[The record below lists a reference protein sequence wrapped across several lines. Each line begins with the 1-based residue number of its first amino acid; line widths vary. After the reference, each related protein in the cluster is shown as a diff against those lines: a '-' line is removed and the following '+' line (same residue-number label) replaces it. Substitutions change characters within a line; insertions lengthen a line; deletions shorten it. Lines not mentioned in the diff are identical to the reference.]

1 MSVQAGVWFLDGR
14 PVEREF
20 LLPFGADVAEYG
32 PDGSN
37 DCLLGS
43 LGMIF
48 RPLHT
53 TNESR
58 REKQPYTSVSGI
70 TIMLDGRL
78 DNREDLINELGNNMQ
93 SKNSDVEIVA
103 AAYERW
109 GTDCIGKFIGEWAL
123 SVWDPSGKNLI
134 LARDYAATRHLYY
147 YVTHEAVLWCTHLAS
162 IVTLSAKPLTLNHEY
177 MAGYLVDFPAA
188 DQTPYQEVQA
198 VPPGKFVRLRSGGG
212 STIHPYW
219 VLEPRKT
226 IKYKTDEEYEERF
239 RHLFRQAVRRRLRS
253 DGPILADLSGGF
265 DSSSIVCM
273 ADDILAHEGADAP
286 KVDTV
291 SYYDLSEP
299 DGDDFSYFTNVEER
313 RGRTGFRIN
322 METFGLPFNLEHP
335 NFVATPSLEQT
346 PDLKLARNRIIEA
359 GGYRV
364 SLSGMGGDELNGQA
378 AELRVQLADLI
389 VQFRFRELAKQLK
402 AWSLLMRRPWIQ
414 LLFQSTVRLMPMS
427 VRAKTAEQA
436 RLDPWIA
443 NNFARR
449 YQLSRL
455 QLGDVKEVTPRL
467 PSLRDWAMTLASLAK
482 QVAEQRPSVE
492 ERRYPFLDRDLVEF
506 LISIPQDQLLR
517 PGERRWL
524 MRRALRDLL
533 PPKILARRTKAGGS
547 RCYILMVERNWRAL
561 EPILDSP
568 LIGQLGYVKSDDFRQ
583 ALHALK
589 SGQMSPYFVRL
600 VRALTLELWLR
611 DAMRRRVFW
620 LDGAPPMVSEAS
632 LTGRDSN
639 EPASWMTSAP

>member
-1 MSVQAGVWFLDGR
+1 MSVQAGVWFFDGR

-20 LLPFGADVAEYG
+20 LLLVGADVAQYG

-37 DCLLGS
+37 EYLLGS

-48 RPLHT
+48 RPYHT

-58 REKQPYTSVSGI
+58 REKQPYTSVSGT

-78 DNREDLINELGNNMQ
+78 DNREDLTSELGNNVPSM
-93 SKNSDVEIVA
+93 NTDVEIAA

-109 GTDCIGKFIGEWAL
+109 GIDCLGKFVGEWAL
-123 SVWDPSGKNLI
+123 SLWDPGEKSLI

-147 YVTHEAVLWCTHLAS
+147 YVTGEKVLWCTYLAS

-188 DQTPYQEVQA
+188 HQTPYQEIQA
-198 VPPGKFVRLRSGGG
+198 VPPGKFVRLRGGG
-212 STIHPYW
+212 STIHPHW

-226 IKYKTDEEYEERF
+226 ISYKTDEEYEEHF

-273 ADDILAHEGADAP
+273 ADDILAHEGADVP
-286 KVDTV
+286 KLDTV

-299 DGDDFSYFTNVEER
+299 DGDDFSYFTDVEAA

-322 METFGLPFNLEHP
+322 MEMFGLPFNLEHP
-335 NFVATPSLEQT
+335 YFVATPSLEQT
-346 PDLKLARNRIIEA
+346 PDLKRARDKIIET

-389 VQFRFRELAKQLK
+389 VQFRFRELARQLK

-414 LLFQSTVRLMPMS
+414 LLFQSTVHLMPMS
-427 VRAKTAEQA
+427 VRAQTTEQA
-436 RLDPWIA
+436 RLDPWIGTH
-443 NNFARR
+443 FARR

-455 QLGDVKEVTPRL
+455 QLGEVKDMPSRL
-467 PSLRDWAMTLASLAK
+467 PSMKDWAMTLASLAK

-506 LISIPQDQLLR
+506 LVAIPQDQLLR

-524 MRRALRDLL
+524 MRRALRDVL
-533 PPKILARRTKAGGS
+533 PPKVLARRTKAGGS
-547 RCYILMVERNWRAL
+547 RCYILVVEKNWRAL
-561 EPILDSP
+561 EPILEFP
-568 LIGQLGYVKSDDFRQ
+568 LVAQFGYVKADKFRQ
-583 ALHALK
+583 ALHDLK
-589 SGQMSPYFVRL
+589 VGKMSPYFVRL

-611 DAMRRRVFW
+611 DVTRRKIFRHQAAM
-620 LDGAPPMVSEAS
+620 PISSEVS
-632 LTGRDSN
+632 LRDRDFN
-639 EPASWMTSAP
+639 EPTSYISSAS